1 HCHCELI
8 QEIWCLLL
16 DEEFIKVYR
25 HGIVLTCADG
35 ILQHIFLHIFMYSAD
50 FPEKV
55 RLGTMHN
62 KGDRICPWCTI
73 PTANFDKLGLKV
85 DTTGSRHYSEFQVN
99 RAHDSIYSHRSLVNH
114 TGIECML
121 KPMSLVPTVNTFAE
135 RLGPFG
141 FNPYPMLVVDLMHE
155 FELGVW
161 KGTFMHIIWVLYAV
175 PGGAICSAHTEVV
188 NRFCL
193 ILAFGSDF
201 QHFSNN
207 VSGMKELAAQDF
219 EDLLQVP

>member
-1 HCHCELI
+1 
-8 QEIWCLLL
+8 
-16 DEEFIKVYR
+16 
-25 HGIVLTCADG
+25 
-35 ILQHIFLHIFMYSAD
+35 
-50 FPEKV
+50 
-55 RLGTMHN
+55 
-62 KGDRICPWCTI
+62 
-73 PTANFDKLGLKV
+73 
-85 DTTGSRHYSEFQVN
+85 
-99 RAHDSIYSHRSLVNH
+99 
-114 TGIECML
+114 
-121 KPMSLVPTVNTFAE
+121 
-135 RLGPFG
+135 
-141 FNPYPMLVVDLMHE
+141 MLVVDLMHE

-175 PGGAICSAHTEVV
+175 PGGGAVVELNKRQAQEAICSAHTEVV